1 MLNFSL
7 IVLTVRLAWFLFQA
21 EDGIRDLTVT
31 GVQTCALPIY
41 GIEDL
46 FAGLSGC
53 DGARGFKDPVSEGR
67 FPVIDVRDNRK
78 VPDVSLQI
86 PALPHKTA
94 SLDRKSVV

>member
-1 MLNFSL
+1 MGLDRDAP
-7 IVLTVRLAWFLFQA
+7 LTFEVH
-21 EDGIRDLTVT
+21 
-31 GVQTCALPIY
+31 

-94 SLDRKSVV
+94 SL